1 VKPRPAAGGALAL
14 AILLVVSLVACD
26 SGKASGSP
34 GPTGAVAPATG
45 AATTSPSSGSLQPGG
60 STQPGGQPGPS
71 GPVTF
76 DTIPQVVAEVEP
88 SVVTVFRDGGLGSG
102 VVWNSN
108 TIVTN
113 NHVVQG
119 VTDVMVA
126 FADGSRSPG
135 KVLAAD
141 PISDL
146 AVVRTERNDLP
157 PATFAEALPRVGT
170 LAVAIGSPLGFE
182 NSATAGI
189 VSGTGRS
196 IPGAAQTSPSLV
208 DLIQTDAPISPGNS
222 GGALVGPD
230 ARIIGINV
238 AYIPPAAGSVS
249 IGFAIP
255 APTVT
260 DVVTQL
266 LEKGTVDHAYL
277 GAQSAPITPQIA
289 QRFGL
294 QGVTGV
300 LVVDVA
306 AGSPADQAGIRPG
319 DVIEAIGQ
327 DRIESV
333 EDVLTA
339 LRHHKPGERVAIR
352 ILRAGREMEVQAT
365 LGKLPG

>member
-1 VKPRPAAGGALAL
+1 MLP
-14 AILLVVSLVACD
+14 LVGCD
-26 SGKASGSP
+26 ASKASGSP
-34 GPTGAVAPATG
+34 GSTGAVA
-45 AATTSPSSGSLQPGG
+45 AATASAGVLPSASPVQGGGGAPVQP
-60 STQPGGQPGPS
+60 

-102 VVWNSN
+102 VVWNTN

-113 NHVVQG
+113 NHVIVG
-119 VTDVMVA
+119 VTDVEVA

-135 KVLAAD
+135 RVLAAD
-141 PISDL
+141 PLSDL

-157 PATFAEALPRVGT
+157 PATFADALPRVGT

-196 IPGAAQTSPSLV
+196 IPGAASTSPALV

-230 ARIIGINV
+230 ARVIGVNV

-266 LEKGTVDHAYL
+266 LEDGTVDHSYL
-277 GAQSAPITPQIA
+277 GTQTSPITPQVA

-294 QGVTGV
+294 QGVSGV
-300 LVVDVA
+300 LVADVA
-306 AGSPADQAGIRPG
+306 PGSPAAAAGIRPG
-319 DVIEAIGQ
+319 DVITAIG
-327 DRIESV
+327 DERIESV
-333 EDVLTA
+333 EDLLTA
-339 LRHHKPGERVAIR
+339 LRHHKPGEQVAVR
-352 ILRAGREMEVQAT
+352 LLRGGKETEVQVT